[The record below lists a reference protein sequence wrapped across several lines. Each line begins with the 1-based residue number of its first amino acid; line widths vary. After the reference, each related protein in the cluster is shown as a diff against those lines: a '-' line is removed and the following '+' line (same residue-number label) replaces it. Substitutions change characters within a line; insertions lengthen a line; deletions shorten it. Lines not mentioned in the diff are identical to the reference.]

1 MLIRNT
7 KIILFVKLSDFDVQ
21 LFQYLEHPVDNGRS
35 VSGGYV
41 SLSGHVSGTGLV
53 VHLKSEFLLLCFVFT
68 TM

>member
-1 MLIRNT
+1 M
-7 KIILFVKLSDFDVQ
+7 Q

-53 VHLKSEFLLLCFVFT
+53 LHLRSKSLDFREHFDKPEPFHRQISGHIPI
-68 TM
+68 